1 MRRILESLLRK
12 EGIIARPWNEED
24 EKAYIK
30 ARNKAYHKTYRQRP
44 EVKARMKASNK
55 AYQKAYYQRR
65 KLSKTSNRRKNEPS

>member
-24 EKAYIK
+24 EKAYY
-30 ARNKAYHKTYRQRP
+30 KAYNQRP
-44 EVKARMKASNK
+44 EVKARMKA
-55 AYQKAYYQRR
+55 YRQRPEVKAYYKAYDQRR